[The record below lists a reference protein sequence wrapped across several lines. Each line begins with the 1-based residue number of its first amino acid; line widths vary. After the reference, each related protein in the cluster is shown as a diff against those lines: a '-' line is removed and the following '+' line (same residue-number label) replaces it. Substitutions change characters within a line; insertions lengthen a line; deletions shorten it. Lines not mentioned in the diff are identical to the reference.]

1 MSPAANAL
9 GVNADLE
16 EDESPT
22 LPPWLCLGTVD
33 QRICLEKMT

>member
-1 MSPAANAL
+1 MHDMSPAANAL

-22 LPPWLCLGTVD
+22 LPP
-33 QRICLEKMT
+33 